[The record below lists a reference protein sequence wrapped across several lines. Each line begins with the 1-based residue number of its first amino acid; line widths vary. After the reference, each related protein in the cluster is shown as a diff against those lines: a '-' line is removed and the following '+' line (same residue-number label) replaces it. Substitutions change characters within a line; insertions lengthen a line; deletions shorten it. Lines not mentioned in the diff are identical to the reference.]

1 MSILIFSG
9 NIFTQYRISK
19 FDESVNLFWSMFIRI
34 FLSVLPTVARSCWVR
49 FEGKVVL
56 VEAQA
61 KVKFIKKERKV
72 VLQKTPKNSNYS
84 VFVKGTEFR
93 DNKSSDWLRKG
104 DLKKAT
110 EGNHALMA
118 AREQALSMQHHI
130 DKTGDTPMCRL
141 RAKRESDW
149 TF

>member
-1 MSILIFSG
+1 MKYVHKNLSECASNCGKKLLGEIRGEGRVSG
-9 NIFTQYRISK
+9 GPSK
-19 FDESVNLFWSMFIRI
+19 S
-34 FLSVLPTVARSCWVR
+34 
-49 FEGKVVL
+49 KVH
-56 VEAQA
+56 Q
-61 KVKFIKKERKV
+61 KERKF

-84 VFVKGTEFR
+84 VFVKGTEFK

-141 RAKRESDW
+141 RAKRESD
-149 TF
+149 